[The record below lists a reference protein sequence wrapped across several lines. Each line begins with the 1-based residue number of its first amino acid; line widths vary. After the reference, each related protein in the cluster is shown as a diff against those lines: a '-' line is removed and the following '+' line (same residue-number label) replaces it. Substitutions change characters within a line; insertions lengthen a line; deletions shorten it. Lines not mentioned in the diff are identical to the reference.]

1 MKKTSARRRKPAATA
16 ASGRTKAA
24 GPARR
29 RIAKAEVAAVTAD
42 ELRALRQA
50 LAAASARTPKS
61 RGRRRKGRHPSAH
74 DAGNLRWNPDPDE
87 VQKSV
92 VQLVLTLVEFLRQ
105 LMERQAVRRMDA
117 GTLTPAE
124 VEAVGAA
131 LMVVEQT
138 VRELGDRFG
147 LTPED
152 LNLDLGP
159 IQLM

>member
-1 MKKTSARRRKPAATA
+1 M
-16 ASGRTKAA
+16 
-24 GPARR
+24 
-29 RIAKAEVAAVTAD
+29 
-42 ELRALRQA
+42 LRQA
-50 LAAASARTPKS
+50 LADAASPRPRGKGHQKTAS
-61 RGRRRKGRHPSAH
+61 RRVGNG
-74 DAGNLRWNPDPDE
+74 DAGARWNPDPAD

-117 GTLTPAE
+117 GTLSPEE
-124 VEAVGAA
+124 VESVGAA

-138 VRELGDRFG
+138 IRELGDRFG

-159 IQLM
+159 IKLI